1 MLLPA
6 MCGLGCKSIS
16 GQQPIVQTEPVATA
30 EFQVDFSSLIED
42 RYYEACGSPSYH
54 DLYKV
59 YCIAEQEGYSYHNI
73 IEYLPHPVYVSGPHA
88 SSLNMRS
95 RTEFGH
101 HNPQLLTW
109 LEQQIDSQLGNP
121 VIITATRGGYEKNL
135 QHSVHL
141 YSYLRKY
148 MQQNSPE
155 RFQLAVENYLSRIND
170 GVQANEATA
179 SSTLSR
185 DIYPIMGEFVRSG
198 TVADTD
204 YRETHL
210 AIMFWARREI
220 DGTADQWFRIL
231 ETIMNQ
237 YEPE

>member
-1 MLLPA
+1 A
-6 MCGLGCKSIS
+6 
-16 GQQPIVQTEPVATA
+16 EPVATP
-30 EFQVDFSSLIED
+30 EFQVDFGSLIED
-42 RYYEACGSPSYH
+42 RYYEACGSPNYH

-59 YCIAEQEGYSYHNI
+59 YCIAEQEGYSYHDI
-73 IEYLPHPVYVSGPHA
+73 IGYLPHPVYVSGPHG

-121 VIITATRGGYEKNL
+121 LVITATRGGYEKNL

-141 YSYLRKY
+141 YSGLRTY
-148 MQQNSPE
+148 MQQNGPE
-155 RFQLAVENYLSRIND
+155 RFQLAVENYRSRVDD
-170 GVQANEATA
+170 GVQPDAETA

-185 DIYPIMGEFVRSG
+185 DIYPIWGDFVRSG
-198 TVADTD
+198 TVADAD
-204 YRETHL
+204 HRETHL

-231 ETIMNQ
+231 QKIRNHYDRQ
-237 YEPE
+237 